1 MNCGNKWLAP
11 KEKMT
16 DVNIATEMLQDAF
29 LDKYDM
35 AMLISGDS
43 DLIPPIRAIHNNFK
57 KKRVFVAFPP
67 ERFNSAISIES
78 KGNMIIGKKNLKSSQ
93 FEDVVISVTGYP
105 LKKPAEWK

>member
-57 KKRVFVAFPP
+57 KKKGFRGLSARKIQFCHFHRV
-67 ERFNSAISIES
+67 EREYDHRKKELEIFSI
-78 KGNMIIGKKNLKSSQ
+78 
-93 FEDVVISVTGYP
+93 
-105 LKKPAEWK
+105 